1 MFPAAA
7 VTGAGGVQRVL
18 RRVLLVLAAAM
29 SWLAVSAFPGVAA
42 PTPLSA
48 GTEGPPPLPP
58 IAVFEAACED
68 LTCFLDASASF
79 DPDGAIVSYDWD
91 FGDGTHGQGIAR
103 EQVFGEPGTYTIV
116 LTVTDQSGIS
126 SAFSQTVTL
135 QLPTGLPPAQSTPPD
150 IVVPPPPTET
160 RYSYSEG
167 PVPGTETGAG
177 SSPPLPGQAAQEILD
192 RCFEGT
198 LVFRPPSP
206 MEQGETTS
214 WSIRVALHG
223 SDEDPSR
230 GLPGDGPVETRAPRL
245 CEFMRAELAGD
256 GMDITATS
264 GAGGLI
270 SLPAEGVGEWSW
282 DITPREA
289 GEKEVTLRLLAPGP
303 EGSNI
308 MVETYRETIDVQV
321 RLGYVVG
328 NAVKEWA
335 GPLGLSVPV
344 VVGAIGALYLWWQRR
359 RYKPKHAP
367 ASGTSAPPSR

>member
-1 MFPAAA
+1 VFPAAA
-7 VTGAGGVQRVL
+7 VTGAGGVPRVL

-160 RYSYSEG
+160 RYS
-167 PVPGTETGAG
+167 
-177 SSPPLPGQAAQEILD
+177 
-192 RCFEGT
+192 
-198 LVFRPPSP
+198 
-206 MEQGETTS
+206 
-214 WSIRVALHG
+214 
-223 SDEDPSR
+223 
-230 GLPGDGPVETRAPRL
+230 
-245 CEFMRAELAGD
+245 
-256 GMDITATS
+256 
-264 GAGGLI
+264 
-270 SLPAEGVGEWSW
+270 
-282 DITPREA
+282 
-289 GEKEVTLRLLAPGP
+289 
-303 EGSNI
+303 
-308 MVETYRETIDVQV
+308 
-321 RLGYVVG
+321 
-328 NAVKEWA
+328 
-335 GPLGLSVPV
+335 
-344 VVGAIGALYLWWQRR
+344 
-359 RYKPKHAP
+359 
-367 ASGTSAPPSR
+367 

>member
-7 VTGAGGVQRVL
+7 VTGAGGVQRAL
-18 RRVLLVLAAAM
+18 RRVLLVLVAAM
-29 SWLAVSAFPGVAA
+29 SWLAGTAFPAGAGPA
-42 PTPLSA
+42 PLAA
-48 GTEGPPPLPP
+48 GTEVQPPLPP
-58 IAVFEAACED
+58 IAVFEAVCED
-68 LTCFLDASASF
+68 LTCFLDASASL
-79 DPDGAIVSYDWD
+79 DPDGTIATYDWD
-91 FGDGTHGQGIAR
+91 FGDGTRGQGIAL
-103 EQVFGEPGTYTIV
+103 EQKFGQPGTYTIV

-126 SAFSQTVTL
+126 SDFSQTVTL
-135 QLPTGLPPAQSTPPD
+135 QLPTGSPPAQSTLPD
-150 IVVPPPPTET
+150 VVVPPPPTET
-160 RYSYSEG
+160 WYSYSEE
-167 PVPGTETGAG
+167 PVPGTEPGAG
-177 SSPPLPGQAAQEILD
+177 SNPPLPGQAAQEILD

-223 SDEDPSR
+223 SEEDPSR
-230 GLPGDGPVETRAPRL
+230 GLPGEGPVETRTPRL
-245 CEFMRAELAGD
+245 CELMRAELAGD

-289 GEKEVTLRLLAPGP
+289 GEKEMTLRLLAPGP

-344 VVGAIGALYLWWQRR
+344 VVTAIGALYVWWQRR
-359 RYKPKHAP
+359 RYKPRHAP
-367 ASGTSAPPSR
+367 ASNTSAPPSR